1 MGTFNTQLHIV
12 EGQPQ
17 AKQLAEE
24 FFSSNSSKPFVVFR
38 YNNNTLA
45 DEVFFEAAEAKYGMG
60 CVLEIKE
67 SRKGMYNLWSQ
78 ISAIA
83 SMPHPVVM
91 IYLHYNEMVAAEFS
105 VTLNRVIEVAK
116 MAKKHII
123 VSLMDCLTFSKDTFR
138 HKVTLHFDALALFNV
153 WHEQAHFA
161 VISGHTQR
169 GCQFY
174 GDFANDLE
182 RYKEACQEVGQDCD
196 WDNLDQIFYE
206 CTPSLQ

>member
-1 MGTFNTQLHIV
+1 MGTFNSQLHIV

-45 DEVFFEAAEAKYGMG
+45 DQVFFEVAEAKYGMG

-67 SRKGMYNLWSQ
+67 SRKGM
-78 ISAIA
+78 A
-83 SMPHPVVM
+83 
-91 IYLHYNEMVAAEFS
+91 AAEFS

-123 VSLMDCLTFSKDTFR
+123 VSLMDCLTFSKDVFR

-153 WHEQAHFA
+153 WQEQAHFA

-182 RYKEACQEVGQDCD
+182 LYKEACQEVGQDCV

-206 CTPSLQ
+206 CASSLQ

>member
-1 MGTFNTQLHIV
+1 
-12 EGQPQ
+12 
-17 AKQLAEE
+17 
-24 FFSSNSSKPFVVFR
+24 
-38 YNNNTLA
+38 
-45 DEVFFEAAEAKYGMG
+45 
-60 CVLEIKE
+60 
-67 SRKGMYNLWSQ
+67 MYNLWSQ

-91 IYLHYNEMVAAEFS
+91 IYLHYNEMAAAEFS
-105 VTLNRVIEVAK
+105 VTLNHVIEVAK

-123 VSLMDCLTFSKDTFR
+123 VSLMDCLTFSKDVFR

-182 RYKEACQEVGQDCD
+182 LYKEACQEVGQNCG

>member
-1 MGTFNTQLHIV
+1 MGTFISQLHIV

-38 YNNNTLA
+38 YNNNALA
-45 DEVFFEAAEAKYGMG
+45 DQVFFEVAEAKYGMG
-60 CVLEIKE
+60 CVLELKE
-67 SRKGMYNLWSQ
+67 SRKGMYNLWS
-78 ISAIA
+78 
-83 SMPHPVVM
+83 
-91 IYLHYNEMVAAEFS
+91 
-105 VTLNRVIEVAK
+105 
-116 MAKKHII
+116 
-123 VSLMDCLTFSKDTFR
+123 
-138 HKVTLHFDALALFNV
+138 
-153 WHEQAHFA
+153 HFA

-182 RYKEACQEVGQDCD
+182 RYKEACQEVGQDCG